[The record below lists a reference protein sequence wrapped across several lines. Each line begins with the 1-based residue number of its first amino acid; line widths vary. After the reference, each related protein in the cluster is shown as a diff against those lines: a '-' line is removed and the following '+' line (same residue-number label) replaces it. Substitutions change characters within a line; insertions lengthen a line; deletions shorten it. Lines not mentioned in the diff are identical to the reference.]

1 MGHSEASSQGVPA
14 GFPLSRGSLS
24 SPHLS
29 SGSHSF
35 QRDPGTGCSPPSELK
50 LSLLPPFSA
59 GVGSRPLLT
68 LPSVTHRVL
77 DELLP
82 VVRGGSSTFRGLPR
96 GCSRLLLPLLGLLWV
111 LRVYQTLLSP
121 LSPPQTVG
129 GQKVISSECPVQP
142 LGWFTSPSGG
152 SRDHSPA
159 APPPPGPLLG
169 PWGPPVPPPGLGSRW
184 SLLQQVTRP
193 SGRSGSGE

>member
-1 MGHSEASSQGVPA
+1 MYQDLYHPHSHLTPALFQNSGVCSPCSELGRVGHSEASSQGVPA

-29 SGSHSF
+29 SGSHSS

-50 LSLLPPFSA
+50 LSLLPPLRV
-59 GVGSRPLLT
+59 GVGSRPLPT

-121 LSPPQTVG
+121 LSPPPDGRRSESDLLWMSRPTFGVVHLTFG
-129 GQKVISSECPVQP
+129 GFS
-142 LGWFTSPSGG
+142 
-152 SRDHSPA
+152 
-159 APPPPGPLLG
+159 
-169 PWGPPVPPPGLGSRW
+169 
-184 SLLQQVTRP
+184 
-193 SGRSGSGE
+193 